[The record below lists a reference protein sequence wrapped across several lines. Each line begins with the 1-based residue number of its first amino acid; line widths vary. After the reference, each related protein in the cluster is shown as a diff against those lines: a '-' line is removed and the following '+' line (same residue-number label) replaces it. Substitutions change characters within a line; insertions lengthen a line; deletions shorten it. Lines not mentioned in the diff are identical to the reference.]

1 MRKGIAEGQ
10 SNIHFDLKTLKD
22 LQKKGY
28 KYVQV
33 KGLTTDKHYD
43 YTDPQIIVLVPLK
56 ELSSDPN
63 KKDIY
68 EPIESEILEQWAT
81 ETDDNFEIVIGK
93 PIA

>member
-10 SNIHFDLKTLKD
+10 SGTQFSLKSLID
-22 LQKKGY
+22 LQSKGY
-28 KYVQV
+28 KYVQI

-43 YTDPQIIVLVPLK
+43 YTDPQLIVLIPFK

-68 EPIESEILEQWAT
+68 EPIESDILLEWARD
-81 ETDDNFEIVIGK
+81 TDENFEIVIGK
-93 PIA
+93 PL